1 MKFEEILGVAHTIPS
16 KIVEMDFSMKLK
28 VTAINFLIN
37 KGRMYV
43 LLKYLMNT
51 LHEHRKLLFSREYF

>member
-43 LLKYLMNT
+43 FFKISN
-51 LHEHRKLLFSREYF
+51 EYSS